1 MCSINN
7 VLLSI
12 FSTEIWGKISVV
24 RIPVQ
29 MFAQTLLFCLPVINI
44 KSGFPHEK

>member
-7 VLLSI
+7 VLLPI
-12 FSTEIWGKISVV
+12 FATEIWGKISVV
-24 RIPVQ
+24 RVPEQ
-29 MFAQTLLFCLPVINI
+29 MFAQRLLFCLPVINI